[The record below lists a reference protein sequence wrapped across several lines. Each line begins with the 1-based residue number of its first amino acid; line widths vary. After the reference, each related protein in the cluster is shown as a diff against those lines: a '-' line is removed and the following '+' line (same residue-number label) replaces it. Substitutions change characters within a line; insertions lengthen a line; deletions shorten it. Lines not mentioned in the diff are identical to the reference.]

1 MYKVKIEQGY
11 STVEL
16 EFETADEAV
25 EFINNAVRNCN
36 TTTTFKLE
44 YFTKVF
50 VEEGGEANESV

>member
-1 MYKVKIEQGY
+1 MYTVKIEQGY

-16 EFETADEAV
+16 EFQTAGEAV
-25 EFINNAVRNCN
+25 EFIDNAVRNCN

-50 VEEGGEANESV
+50 VETEGGEEA